1 MPFYN
6 NATGFGQPTIAL
18 APACVLFVY
27 HSRGG
32 DTSAADG
39 AAVHIGAMCDQIVAV
54 FGLRRSARPRRR
66 IRTVPFG
73 HEWTSIPVFVVA
85 GYQTGRDAGF

>member
-6 NATGFGQPTIAL
+6 SATGFGQPTIAL

-32 DTSAADG
+32 DTSAANA
-39 AAVHIGAMCDQIVAV
+39 AAVHIGAMCGQIVAV
-54 FGLRRSARPRRR
+54 SELRRSARPCRR
-66 IRTVPFG
+66 IHTVPFG
-73 HEWTSIPVFVVA
+73 HESVSIPMSVVT
-85 GYQTGRDAGF
+85 GYPITLDAGF

>member
-6 NATGFGQPTIAL
+6 SATGLGQPTIAL
-18 APACVLFVY
+18 VTACVVFVY

-32 DTSAADG
+32 DTSAANG
-39 AAVHIGAMCDQIVAV
+39 AAAHIGARCGQIVAV
-54 FGLRRSARPRRR
+54 SESRGSARPFRR

-73 HEWTSIPVFVVA
+73 HESVSIPMSVVT
-85 GYQTGRDAGF
+85 GYPIRLDAGF